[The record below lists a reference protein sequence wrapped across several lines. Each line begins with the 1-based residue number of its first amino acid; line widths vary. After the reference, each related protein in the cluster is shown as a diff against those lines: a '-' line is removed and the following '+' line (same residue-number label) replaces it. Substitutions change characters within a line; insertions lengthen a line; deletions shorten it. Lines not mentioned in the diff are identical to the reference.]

1 MDSQFNLRFTGLSL
15 LIGGIFVF
23 AGYTIMPVSVTL
35 NFSLDML
42 PIITNNLEFWVRS
55 FQILVF
61 GYFIRIIGIVAL
73 SSLHQN
79 SPASPVLNA
88 GVMVCS
94 LGMLVAGIAEGYYM
108 HTGGFA
114 QWKVG
119 LIPLEQHN
127 ALIASLEVTNEWASC
142 IKRFGRMFT
151 HLGFVFIGW
160 GLLRGQFL
168 ERWLGIY
175 ATVLGIAGICLLMIL
190 DKDPNDYLPMGY
202 AVTIWFVLTGIMVYR
217 KSMLK

>member
-1 MDSQFNLRFTGLSL
+1 M
-15 LIGGIFVF
+15 
-23 AGYTIMPVSVTL
+23 
-35 NFSLDML
+35 
-42 PIITNNLEFWVRS
+42 
-55 FQILVF
+55 
-61 GYFIRIIGIVAL
+61 
-73 SSLHQN
+73 
-79 SPASPVLNA
+79 
-88 GVMVCS
+88 
-94 LGMLVAGIAEGYYM
+94 
-108 HTGGFA
+108 
-114 QWKVG
+114 
-119 LIPLEQHN
+119 EQHN